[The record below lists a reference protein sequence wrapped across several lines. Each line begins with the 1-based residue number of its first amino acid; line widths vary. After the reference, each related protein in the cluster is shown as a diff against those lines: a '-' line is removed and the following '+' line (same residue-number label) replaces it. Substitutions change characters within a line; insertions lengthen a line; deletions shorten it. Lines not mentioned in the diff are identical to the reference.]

1 MFATSRTLADILGC
15 LALVVRMVVTIDALE
30 RLRSHRQEAG
40 GFPNRHAALHEPS
53 GGGVPKRVRDNGAET
68 GALAGR
74 GEALLDVPDGLTV
87 DVQNVAEIGPAFA
100 GAQQVQQQPRRN
112 ADLPA
117 AFFGPRATG
126 NVEVD
131 QTRFKGH
138 LCPPQR

>member
-1 MFATSRTLADILGC
+1 M
-15 LALVVRMVVTIDALE
+15 TIDALE

-100 GAQQVQQQPRRN
+100 GAQQVRLKTAKALGLEVPVRCS
-112 ADLPA
+112 LP
-117 AFFGPRATG
+117 P
-126 NVEVD
+126 
-131 QTRFKGH
+131 TR
-138 LCPPQR
+138 